1 MSQLNTYTQEIW
13 TAAVEQFEQKLRPTE
28 DLIVGKLRN
37 LINRKKSNTV
47 DVRNIYFVIFNIFQY
62 ISNKLINMI
71 FFNSLF
77 MNLFAINK

>member
-1 MSQLNTYTQEIW
+1 VSQLNTYTQEIW